1 MWIVQKAKPVIFTL
15 PTCPHPNMYERN
27 TKGSSD
33 ACTRQVMIE
42 AIARQ
47 YITGSMWRDY
57 SKVTDTSDTSNANGV
72 AANGVAWCST
82 PFAMV

>member
-1 MWIVQKAKPVIFTL
+1 
-15 PTCPHPNMYERN
+15 MYERN